1 MNSTSYDKGGPRTTV
16 AKSLSYFFWRLIW
29 DVLRLTFSILRYP
42 LALLLVGWLICW
54 ALSAFATMMLD
65 TLKPVCDIPI
75 VSVFC
80 GDLGHSLDIGQVKP
94 SGAEIV
100 LRPDFPALAKIQG
113 ASLGDLMTSS
123 IEGSHLSLDIK
134 LAQLA
139 TSDLI
144 ALVKF
149 SKLSTRNA
157 IADALETFVED
168 AKATSR
174 SLQKLNARVNGA
186 VDQ

>member
-1 MNSTSYDKGGPRTTV
+1 
-16 AKSLSYFFWRLIW
+16 
-29 DVLRLTFSILRYP
+29 
-42 LALLLVGWLICW
+42 
-54 ALSAFATMMLD
+54 MLN
-65 TLKPVCDIPI
+65 TLKPVCD
-75 VSVFC
+75 VSITPTFC
-80 GDLGHSLDIGQVKP
+80 GDLSQSLGAGQARP
-94 SGAEIV
+94 ISTEII
-100 LRPDFPALAKIQG
+100 LKPDFLALEKIQS

-134 LAQLA
+134 LAQMA

-144 ALVKF
+144 ALVKI
-149 SKLSTRNA
+149 SKLTTCNA

-174 SLQKLNARVNGA
+174 SLQKLKAKVNGA